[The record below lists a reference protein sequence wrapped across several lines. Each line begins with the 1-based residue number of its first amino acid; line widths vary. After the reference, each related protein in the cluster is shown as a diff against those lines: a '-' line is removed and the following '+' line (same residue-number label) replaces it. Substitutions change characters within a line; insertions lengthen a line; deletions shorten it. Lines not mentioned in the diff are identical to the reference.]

1 MDNERYNLY
10 KFVASNM
17 HMHVYCV
24 CTSDISLIYYL
35 RTIATVYSIKRRPRI
50 SAAVT
55 NKNVIKRRPRIN
67 AAFLLINA
75 AFNRT
80 IKKVNLNKS
89 RKFILNDYNVFQ
101 FEVAIF
107 HCSAT

>member
-50 SAAVT
+50 
-55 NKNVIKRRPRIN
+55 N
-67 AAFLLINA
+67 AAL
-75 AFNRT
+75 
-80 IKKVNLNKS
+80 
-89 RKFILNDYNVFQ
+89 
-101 FEVAIF
+101 E
-107 HCSAT
+107 